1 MPDYLGGSVNINHK
15 EWLVECNKLVTNRAS
30 TCNNYYYCSSSS
42 LSSSSLTSS
51 TTTTAQIL
59 NGDIS
64 SKLNKNNNEISNKI
78 IQTDSEKTSNRK
90 RQSTDLT
97 DLEDKKPIKKQI
109 SNTSPFIEN
118 SEYLLEK
125 IDPLPFKN

>member
-1 MPDYLGGSVNINHK
+1 MNINHN
-15 EWLVECNKLVTNRAS
+15 EWLIECNKLVTNRAS
-30 TCNNYYYCSSSS
+30 TCNNYYYSSSS

-51 TTTTAQIL
+51 TTTTTKTI

-64 SKLNKNNNEISNKI
+64 NKLTNNNNNNENSSQITLN
-78 IQTDSEKTSNRK
+78 TDSEKTSNRK
-90 RQSTDLT
+90 RQSTDLN

-109 SNTSPFIEN
+109 SHTSPFIEN
-118 SEYLLEK
+118 SEYLFEK